1 MELEIKHPDHIVP
14 SYSLT
19 GDLISYLRCRLRYRY
34 ENGSALPPSR
44 PIQQWYGEFL
54 HGTLELAFRF
64 WKDNHNLFPFPWP
77 CTPREW
83 GADSPNWSENDIGL
97 FADIVETGLRQQ
109 GKQARSADARN
120 SGFHRVA
127 LAINLLGPHL
137 FPLIE
142 SAEKKVIG
150 TRPVA
155 ASNSALRC
163 KNYEVHGI
171 IDVLTNIT
179 LGQVGHQNL
188 IREFV
193 EAACPHLVG
202 NYEVI
207 VDYKGSQRPLQSD
220 DYWAQGDQQIQTY
233 AWLRSRQ
240 PDSNPVAAG
249 ILIYVNELTPGDKE
263 MRSLKR
269 GIAEGTTDVL
279 PEPGSDDEQL
289 IRMWRPGNDTDQ
301 LSLRF
306 RLRRAIRIVSVTE
319 DSTRDA
325 LLAFDNIVRNIEED
339 IVNETIAGNIL
350 QSWAPQCGD
359 ADTCSACDFR
369 HFCPAPAGVQAG
381 YVPDTPTAP

>member
-44 PIQQWYGEFL
+44 PVQQWYGEFL

-64 WKDNHNLFPFPWP
+64 WKDHHNRFPFPWP
-77 CTPREW
+77 CSQREW
-83 GADSPNWSENDIGL
+83 GYPPPNWAENDIGL
-97 FADIVETGLRQQ
+97 FANLVETGLRQQ
-109 GKQARSADARN
+109 GKQARSAAARN
-120 SGFHRVA
+120 SGFRRVA

-150 TRPVA
+150 TRPVPI
-155 ASNSALRC
+155 SQMVLRC
-163 KNYEVHGI
+163 RNYEVHGI

-179 LGQVGHQNL
+179 LGQAGHQNL

-193 EAACPHLVG
+193 EQECPHLVG

-207 VDYKGSQRPLQSD
+207 VDYKGSQRPLQND
-220 DYWAQGDQQIQTY
+220 DYWDQGDQQIQTY

-263 MRSLKR
+263 MLSLKK
-269 GIAEGTTDVL
+269 GLTEGTTDVV
-279 PEPGSDDEQL
+279 PDTGSADEQL
-289 IRMWRPGNDTDQ
+289 VRMWRPGNDAEQ

-306 RLRRAIRIVSVTE
+306 RLRRAIRIVPVTQA
-319 DSTRDA
+319 STQNA
-325 LLAFDNIVRNIEED
+325 LMAFDNVVRNIEENIID
-339 IVNETIAGNIL
+339 EVRIGNIL
-350 QSWAPQCGD
+350 QSWSPQCQD
-359 ADTCSACDFR
+359 EDTCSACDFR
-369 HFCPAPAGVQAG
+369 HFCPQPAGVSSG
-381 YVPDTPTAP
+381 YMPHTPTAP